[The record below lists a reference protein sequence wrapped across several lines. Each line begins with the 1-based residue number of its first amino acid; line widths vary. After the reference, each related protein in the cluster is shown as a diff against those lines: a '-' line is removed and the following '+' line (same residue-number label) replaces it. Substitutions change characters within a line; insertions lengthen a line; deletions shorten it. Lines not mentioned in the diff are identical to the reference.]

1 MQRLKT
7 CGAHPASPSSAGFRR
22 TKTCGAQII
31 LALDVDTLESA
42 EDFVDKLY
50 PKIKIFKVG
59 SQLFTA
65 YGPKIVEL
73 IRKKGAEV
81 FLDLKYLD
89 IPNTISNAVA
99 QAARLK
105 VKMLTLHISGGQE
118 MIEAAV
124 ASARQ
129 QAKVSGLIRPLLIGV
144 TVLTSQKASPGEV
157 LKLAQ
162 CGLAYGLDGIVCSV
176 REAAVLRKKIKKN
189 FLMIT
194 PGIRTNNSIADD
206 QKRTASVKEAVKAG
220 SNFLVI
226 GRPILKAADPVKK
239 TEELLGDLSCFAGD

>member
-1 MQRLKT
+1 LNK
-7 CGAHPASPSSAGFRR
+7 
-22 TKTCGAQII
+22 AQII
-31 LALDVDTLESA
+31 LALDTDSLETA
-42 EDFVDKLY
+42 ADFVEKLY

-73 IRKKGAEV
+73 IQKKGAEV

-89 IPNTISNAVA
+89 IPNTVANAVA
-99 QAARLK
+99 QAGRLK
-105 VKMLTLHISGGQE
+105 VKMLTLHISGGKE

-124 ASARQ
+124 VSARRQ
-129 QAKVSGLIRPLLIGV
+129 KKVSGSKRPLLIGV
-144 TVLTSQKASPGEV
+144 TVLTSQKAHPAKV

-162 CGLAYGLDGIVCSV
+162 QGLAYGLDGVVCSV
-176 REAAVLRKKIKKN
+176 REAAILRKKIKKD
-189 FLMIT
+189 FLMVT
-194 PGIRTNNSIADD
+194 PGIRTDNSVADD
-206 QKRTASVKEAVKAG
+206 QRRTATVKEAVGAG

-239 TEELLGDLSCFAGD
+239 AEELLGDLYGAGN